1 MHRKKCTRMAQCRIK
16 MHKLLIRDCL
26 NLIYFYA
33 FLSLTRYLW
42 VTLVVVMVSC
52 KGREPWGIHSSSVM
66 DNQQDIHCC
75 NQQTTGPT
83 LWLAGCLSVC
93 TSINLRTN
101 QTELL
106 HEGLSLHPLL
116 HSVPTDPQSVCPL
129 QPASQPSSPTNPII
143 IISHSWRILWLYG
156 RNLGILQDMTFAQ
169 WDNIYRRNNDFR
181 YENCTPAGHSLDKRI
196 KNQTMSLNCSD
207 MRERGKWMTL

>member
-1 MHRKKCTRMAQCRIK
+1 MRIFCLNCLYETPPRHPLTVNEYYWQYNQQQQPMHRKKCTRMAQCRIK

-52 KGREPWGIHSSSVM
+52 KGREPWGKHSSSVM

-83 LWLAGCLSVC
+83 LSGGLSVC
-93 TSINLRTN
+93 LYVDKF
-101 QTELL
+101 E
-106 HEGLSLHPLL
+106 
-116 HSVPTDPQSVCPL
+116 DQS
-129 QPASQPSSPTNPII
+129 N
-143 IISHSWRILWLYG
+143 
-156 RNLGILQDMTFAQ
+156 
-169 WDNIYRRNNDFR
+169 
-181 YENCTPAGHSLDKRI
+181 
-196 KNQTMSLNCSD
+196 
-207 MRERGKWMTL
+207 

>member
-1 MHRKKCTRMAQCRIK
+1 MRIFCLNCLYETPPRHPLTVNEYYWQYKQQQQQPMHRKKCTRMAQCRIK

-106 HEGLSLHPLL
+106 HEGLSLYPLL

-129 QPASQPSSPTNPII
+129 QSNQ
-143 IISHSWRILWLYG
+143 SHHNHQSLLAYF
-156 RNLGILQDMTFAQ
+156 MTIRTEFGHFTGH
-169 WDNIYRRNNDFR
+169 DFR
-181 YENCTPAGHSLDKRI
+181 TVR
-196 KNQTMSLNCSD
+196 
-207 MRERGKWMTL
+207 